1 MRQFSPKPAQA
12 RKVFGQF
19 VLDGVGTGHR
29 EEFHAVKEQG
39 YLGDDEF
46 LDRVDRKINTE
57 LSRPRRIGLAKIE
70 AAVRRH
76 FELPVN
82 LWRSRSKERRG
93 SFGRALVC
101 PFFATLTTVSFLNS
115 KIQDSCSGFLRG
127 SILPRLGRLKFLA
140 TFHVDPSRFYG
151 TRVALAIIGSVGSF
165 VKATLERRRWLNFL

>member
-1 MRQFSPKPAQA
+1 LSSHRAYLSAGDNENVECDWILRQFSPKPAQA
-12 RKVFGQF
+12 GKVFGQF

-39 YLGDDEF
+39 YSGDDEF

-57 LSRPRRIGLAKIE
+57 LFRPRRIGLAKIE

-82 LWRSRSKERRG
+82 LWRSRSKERRR

-115 KIQDSCSGFLRG
+115 KIQDSCSGFLE
-127 SILPRLGRLKFLA
+127 A
-140 TFHVDPSRFYG
+140 QFYL
-151 TRVALAIIGSVGSF
+151 V
-165 VKATLERRRWLNFL
+165 LESSNF